1 MKKTEISKFDY
12 KTQKEMLEDYIG
24 QNIVYNEDDYQLLNF
39 IEVEITSTDY
49 KLPKYYIECLLID
62 KCGNRI
68 QVCVNEIFKICFPQY
83 CKKWSTIP
91 PFIRK

>member
-24 QNIVYNEDDYQLLNF
+24 QYIVYNEDDYQLLNF

-62 KCGNRI
+62 KYKNKV
-68 QVCVNEIFKICFPQY
+68 QVCVNEIFKIYFPPY